1 MNVHRIAERIA
12 ARKKIV
18 LPLLLAVFLLAGFF
32 LWQEGGK
39 AAGTADS
46 AGGPKVI
53 VLNYHKVDN
62 MNISL
67 SVPPSEF

>member
-18 LPLLLAVFLLAGFF
+18 LPLLLAVSLLAGFF
-32 LWQEGGK
+32 LRQEGGK

-62 MNISL
+62 MYISL
-67 SVPPSEF
+67 SVPP